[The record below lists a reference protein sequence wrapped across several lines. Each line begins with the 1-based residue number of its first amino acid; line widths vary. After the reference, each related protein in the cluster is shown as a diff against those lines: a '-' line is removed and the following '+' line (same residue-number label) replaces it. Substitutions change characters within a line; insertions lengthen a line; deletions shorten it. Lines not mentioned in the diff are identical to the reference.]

1 MKSILALTLLAPLL
15 YLQAEESHLESTPVV
30 QHIPLAPNIDGSP
43 VDEIAVSNTLAETSD
58 PAERRL
64 APSRKMTEEKAKSTE
79 CFFVPPKGWDL
90 VDPSTYS
97 RHVKIAFLKS
107 GAKHFSPSINLAV
120 EETDASLTDYLK
132 AVKGI
137 HERDRKNQ
145 WRALGKV
152 RTVAGLAQLTEIDS
166 TSDQGAFRM
175 LQLILVKDK
184 HAYIL
189 TASALKEDFS
199 DLYKE
204 FQSAFRS
211 LTLTSDLFN
220 AIPQLE
226 RKENLKT
233 QQQELIAAWERTLP
247 SLEKP
252 LLPQE
257 NEEFQKAQWLPFEK
271 GILEQCQD
279 MGAHWQLLM
288 LRSTQEKLLNLQKKR
303 VE

>member
-1 MKSILALTLLAPLL
+1 LANSPMTEADKRLTA
-15 YLQAEESHLESTPVV
+15 
-30 QHIPLAPNIDGSP
+30 
-43 VDEIAVSNTLAETSD
+43 
-58 PAERRL
+58 
-64 APSRKMTEEKAKSTE
+64 SRKPADEMSKAQQNSSTE

-107 GAKHFSPSINLAV
+107 GAKHFSPSINLAI
-120 EETDASLTDYLK
+120 EETDASLADYLK

-211 LTLTSDLFN
+211 LTLTNDLFS

-247 SLEKP
+247 SLENP
-252 LLPQE
+252 ILPQE
-257 NEEFQKAQWLPFEK
+257 NEEFQKAQWTPFEK

-288 LRSTQEKLLNLQKKR
+288 LRSTQEKLLNLPKKR